1 MPQPLPAVTAA
12 LSVLSI
18 QRVAPAI
25 PAASTTQ
32 PMHQALSLR
41 TLGNR
46 PHPQTWEP
54 SADAAR
60 TTPQQASQ
68 CRSGYVR
75 VVPSELVRA
84 QRGGVGATP
93 THVAVDATSSPTLTA
108 QEHAVL
114 KACSWQLRAGWR
126 DFQDAL
132 VAHAVSDLDASWPPS
147 ARRVFELSAHQLL
160 LDKPPSELLAQP
172 VFAEYLGRPGCLQ
185 LLLPA
190 AMKWL
195 EAHTAVLERWDIER
209 TGASDVSTGKHAYL
223 AEMATLLGGRY
234 DQALGNA
241 TLLKIFNALHEEGPA
256 LREREAMYRASG
268 PHWEAW
274 MQGLSQGAP

>member
-195 EAHTAVLERWDIER
+195 EAHTAVLERWNIER

>member
-1 MPQPLPAVTAA
+1 MPQPLPVVTAA

-32 PMHQALSLR
+32 PMQQALSLR
-41 TLGNR
+41 ALGNR

-54 SADAAR
+54 STGAAR

-84 QRGGVGATP
+84 QREGVGAAP
-93 THVAVDATSSPTLTA
+93 THVAVDAISSPTLTA
-108 QEHAVL
+108 QEHSAL
-114 KACSWQLRAGWR
+114 GACSWQLRHAWR
-126 DFQDAL
+126 AFQDDL

-147 ARRVFELSAHQLL
+147 ARRVFELSARQLL
-160 LDKPPSELLAQP
+160 LDKAPSELLAQP

-185 LLLPA
+185 SLLPA

-209 TGASDVSTGKHAYL
+209 SGASDVSIGKHAYL

-274 MQGLSQGAP
+274 IQGLSQGAP

>member
-1 MPQPLPAVTAA
+1 MPQPPPAVTAA

-32 PMHQALSLR
+32 HMHQALSLR
-41 TLGNR
+41 ALGNR
-46 PHPQTWEP
+46 PHPRTWEP
-54 SADAAR
+54 STGAAR

-68 CRSGYVR
+68 CRSGYMR
-75 VVPSELVRA
+75 VVPSELVWT
-84 QRGGVGATP
+84 QRECVGAP
-93 THVAVDATSSPTLTA
+93 LTHVAVDDTSSPTLTA
-108 QEHAVL
+108 QEHAAL
-114 KACSWQLRAGWR
+114 EACSWQLRHGWR
-126 DFQDAL
+126 MLQNDL
-132 VAHAVSDLDASWPPS
+132 VAHALSDLDASWPPS
-147 ARRVFELSAHQLL
+147 ARRDFELSARQLL
-160 LDKPPSELLAQP
+160 LDKAPSELLAQP
-172 VFAEYLGRPGCLQ
+172 VFAAYLDRPGCLRP
-185 LLLPA
+185 LLPA
-190 AMKWL
+190 AIKWL

-209 TGASDVSTGKHAYL
+209 SGASDVSTGKHAYL

-268 PHWEAW
+268 PHWAAW
-274 MQGLSQGAP
+274 IQGLSQGAP

>member
-18 QRVAPAI
+18 QRVTPAF

-32 PMHQALSLR
+32 PMLRAHSLR

-54 SADAAR
+54 STGAAR
-60 TTPQQASQ
+60 TTPQQGSQ
-68 CRSGYVR
+68 RSSSCLR
-75 VVPSELVRA
+75 VVPSERVRA
-84 QRGGVGATP
+84 QREGVGAPP
-93 THVAVDATSSPTLTA
+93 THVAVDPICSPPLTA
-108 QEHAVL
+108 QENAVL
-114 KACSWQLRAGWR
+114 EACSWQLRDGWR
-126 DFQDAL
+126 MFKHAL
-132 VAHAVSDLDASWPPS
+132 VAHALSDLDASWPPA
-147 ARRVFELSAHQLL
+147 ARRVFELSAQQLL
-160 LDKPPSELLAQP
+160 MDKAPSELLAQP
-172 VFAEYLGRPGCLQ
+172 VFAEYLGRPGCLRP
-185 LLLPA
+185 LLPA

-234 DQALGNA
+234 EQALGNA
-241 TLLKIFNALHEEGPA
+241 TLLRIFNALHEEGPA
-256 LREREAMYRASG
+256 LRELEAMYCASG
-268 PHWEAW
+268 PHWKAW
-274 MQGLSQGAP
+274 FQGLSQPAP

>member
-126 DFQDAL
+126 EFQDAL